1 MNPSALRGELE
12 RALGTAYHVERE
24 LDGGG
29 MSHVFVA
36 STGDV
41 RGKVV
46 VKVLSP
52 ELAGTV
58 DGERF
63 RREVHIL
70 TQLHHPSIVPVL
82 GSGASGALLYYTM
95 PLLEGD
101 ALRTVM
107 HRERRL
113 PLALACGFAR
123 DLANAL
129 TYAHGHNIVH
139 RDIKPENVIIV
150 QGRAVLMD
158 FGISRAIERSA
169 DLESLTETGFT
180 LGTPRYMSPEQA
192 AAQKHIDGRSDIYSL
207 ACMLYEMLVG
217 EPPFPGTN
225 TRLLIAR
232 HLRSAPPSPRAA
244 RPDLPPVVESA
255 LLKALSKSPADRYD
269 TAEAFAAALEGSEG
283 DGGTVVSPH
292 PHGSGAG
299 RFTVP
304 LGVVGI
310 AALAVAMYLVSRC
323 AR

>member
-1 MNPSALRGELE
+1 MDTSALRGELE
-12 RALGTAYHVERE
+12 RALGTSYRVERE

-36 STGDV
+36 SAEGAT
-41 RGKVV
+41 GKVV

-63 RREVHIL
+63 RREIHIL

-82 GSGASGALLYYTM
+82 GSGPSGPLLYYMM
-95 PLLEGD
+95 PMLAGD

-113 PLALACGFAR
+113 ALASALGFTR
-123 DLANAL
+123 DIASAL

-139 RDIKPENVIIV
+139 RDIKPENVIIEN
-150 QGRAVLMD
+150 GHAVLMD

-207 ACMLYEMLVG
+207 ACVLYEMLVG

-244 RPDLPPVVESA
+244 RPDLPLGVERA

-269 TAEAFAAALEGSEG
+269 TAEAFAAALEGTG
-283 DGGTVVSPH
+283 PDAGGGGAPPRRAPGRLTASLGMAAAVVV
-292 PHGSGAG
+292 A
-299 RFTVP
+299 
-304 LGVVGI
+304 
-310 AALAVAMYLVSRC
+310 AALVLLGRC